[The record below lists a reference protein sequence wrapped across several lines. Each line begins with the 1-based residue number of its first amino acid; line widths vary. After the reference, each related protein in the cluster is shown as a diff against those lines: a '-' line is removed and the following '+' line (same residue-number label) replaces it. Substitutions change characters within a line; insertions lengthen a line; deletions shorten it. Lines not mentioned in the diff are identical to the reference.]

1 MHEFYLSSTRDA
13 VLVAVP
19 FLAILA
25 LAIFRL
31 DAFFTASKSSAKP
44 ADRHRQGCGM
54 DENGEPILVDPDGRP
69 YDSDGRL
76 TRIRSKAK

>member
-1 MHEFYLSSTRDA
+1 MDEFYLTSTRDA

-31 DAFFTASKSSAKP
+31 DAFFAASKSSMRP
-44 ADRHRQGCGM
+44 AERHRRGCGM
-54 DENGEPILVDPDGRP
+54 DEDGEPILVDPDGRP
-69 YDSDGRL
+69 SNSDGRL
-76 TRIRSKAK
+76 TTIRSKAR